1 MPINWNKVKFTEQ
14 FPVEDFK
21 IKNLSDGIKISTI
34 CASCHIG
41 TEFNLDNIF
50 KHISLKPEDV
60 LVVKRNNQNLR
71 SIITL
76 KETKRRSKTE
86 QEKKKTTSFQNS
98 LTMVIRK
105 NHHPVSKEELD
116 NEGKVNL
123 KLFNNGAIQMS
134 GCKDLD
140 GVNLVLNKLVAMLKK
155 GKRIKKNGVEEKIEY
170 VTEPSK
176 VKINGF
182 KLDMINCNY
191 RVRVTINREKLNN
204 LLIMKKIKSSY
215 EPCIRACVIIK
226 FVPETE
232 NPTKK
237 EISIFVFEQGNII
250 ITGAKNQSQIEQGVK
265 FINNILITHLEDV
278 QKSLLDEVI
287 RKSKFKNLL
296 VEGV

>member
-1 MPINWNKVKFTEQ
+1 MPIDWNKMKFTEQ
-14 FPVEDFK
+14 FPVDKFK
-21 IKNLSDGIKISTI
+21 IKDLADGIKISTI

-41 TEFNLDNIF
+41 TEFNLENIF
-50 KHISLKPEDV
+50 KHISLKQTDV

-105 NHHPVSKEELD
+105 LHHNVSKEELD

-140 GVNLVLNKLVAMLKK
+140 GVNLVLNKLVAILKK
-155 GKRIKKNGVEEKIEY
+155 GKRIKKDGIEKKIEY
-170 VTEPSK
+170 VKEPDK

-191 RVRVTINREKLNN
+191 KVRVTINREKLNN
-204 LLIMKKIKSSY
+204 LLIKKQIKSSY

-226 FVPETE
+226 YSPEIN

-250 ITGAKNQSQIEQGVK
+250 ITGAKNQSQIEQGVE
-265 FINNILITHLEDV
+265 FINNILITHLEDI

-287 RKSKFKNLL
+287 RKSKFKSLL
-296 VEGV
+296 VEGI

>member
-1 MPINWNKVKFTEQ
+1 MPINWNKVKFTDQ

-21 IKNLSDGIKISTI
+21 IKNLTDGIKISTI
-34 CASCHIG
+34 CASCNIG

-50 KHISLKPEDV
+50 KYISLKPEDV
-60 LVVKRNNQNLR
+60 LVVKKNNQNLR
-71 SIITL
+71 TIIAL

-98 LTMVIRK
+98 LTIVIRK
-105 NHHPVSKEELD
+105 QHNIVSKEELD
-116 NEGKVNL
+116 NESKVNL
-123 KLFNNGAIQMS
+123 KLFNNGSIQMS
-134 GCKDLD
+134 GCKDLS
-140 GVNLVLNKLVAMLKK
+140 GVNIVLNKLVTILKK
-155 GKRIKKNGVEEKIEY
+155 GKRIKKNGVEQKIEY
-170 VTEPSK
+170 VTEPSN

-191 RVRVTINREKLNN
+191 KVRVTINREKLNN
-204 LLIMKKIKSSY
+204 LLAIKKIKSSY

-226 FVPETE
+226 YVPEID

-250 ITGAKNQSQIEQGVK
+250 ITGTKNQSQINQGVQ
-265 FINNILITHLEDV
+265 FINNILITHLDDI

-296 VEGV
+296 VEGI

>member
-1 MPINWNKVKFTEQ
+1 MPINWNKVKFKEV

-21 IKNLSDGIKISTI
+21 IKNLADGIKISTI
-34 CASCHIG
+34 CASCHLG
-41 TEFNLDNIF
+41 TELNLDNLF
-50 KHISLKPEDV
+50 KHASLNQEDI

-76 KETKRRSKTE
+76 KQTKRRSKTE

-98 LTMVIRK
+98 LTVVIRK
-105 NHHPVSKEELD
+105 DNHKVSEEEL
-116 NEGKVNL
+116 NNAGKVNL
-123 KLFNNGAIQMS
+123 KLFNNGAVQMS

-140 GVNLVLNKLVAMLKK
+140 GVNIVLNKLVMILKK
-155 GKRIKKNGVEEKIEY
+155 GKTIKKDGVKKFIKYVNEPEK
-170 VTEPSK
+170 VN
-176 VKINGF
+176 VQGF

-191 RVRVTINREKLNN
+191 QVRVTINREKLNN
-204 LLIMKKIKSSY
+204 LLTKKKIKSSY

-226 FVPETE
+226 YIPEE
-232 NPTKK
+232 NNDVRK

-265 FINNILITHLEDV
+265 FINNILITHLEDI

-287 RKSKFKNLL
+287 RKSKYKQLL
-296 VEGV
+296 IEES